1 MVRMLYVL
9 AMVVALGGGPPAA
22 SDSSVAATVPFE
34 LVDNRIFVEVRIDGK
49 GPFKVIF
56 DTGAGNILRPEVARG
71 LGLAV
76 EDAGT
81 GSGVGEQVVRAGRS
95 TVGRMQLGS
104 IVLVD
109 QRFTIL
115 PFDDARHVF
124 GSARFDGVIGYE
136 VLQKYVATIDY
147 ERGRLTLTEP
157 SKFEYRGTGA
167 VVPFDDG
174 WRIPRV
180 QGALDGIAGTFAI
193 DTGAR
198 SALILFG
205 PFVDRNDLRTKY
217 GAKLEGIT
225 GWGIGG
231 PVRSQVVR
239 VRKLTLGPVEVG
251 DLVARLSTQKSGA
264 LTREDTAA
272 LVGPDVLK
280 QFTLVVDYSRKRLI
294 FEKNGNFG
302 KPDVYDRTGMWMGQN
317 DSGFEVLDVTAGGP
331 AAAAG
336 LAVGDTILSVDGA
349 RADRLVLP
357 AVRLRFRTDAP
368 GTRVRMRVLSTG
380 KERDV
385 TLTLRD
391 LV

>member
-1 MVRMLYVL
+1 
-9 AMVVALGGGPPAA
+9 
-22 SDSSVAATVPFE
+22 
-34 LVDNRIFVEVRIDGK
+34 
-49 GPFKVIF
+49 
-56 DTGAGNILRPEVARG
+56 
-71 LGLAV
+71 
-76 EDAGT
+76 
-81 GSGVGEQVVRAGRS
+81 
-95 TVGRMQLGS
+95 
-104 IVLVD
+104 
-109 QRFTIL
+109 
-115 PFDDARHVF
+115 
-124 GSARFDGVIGYE
+124 
-136 VLQKYVATIDY
+136 
-147 ERGRLTLTEP
+147 
-157 SKFEYRGTGA
+157 
-167 VVPFDDG
+167 
-174 WRIPRV
+174 
-180 QGALDGIAGTFAI
+180 
-193 DTGAR
+193 
-198 SALILFG
+198 
-205 PFVDRNDLRTKY
+205 
-217 GAKLEGIT
+217 
-225 GWGIGG
+225 
-231 PVRSQVVR
+231 